1 MLGCLSSDNAN
12 QRLMFPIKYSLVQIQ
27 IQIDFKCN
35 SKGSFLFFHHRDM
48 AGLIGLAAVLL
59 GLYTTPGGLWSM
71 SAAPWVLA
79 LLGWAGIRGVI
90 LWRLGSMQ
98 RSVHTQAAQLQ
109 ALVHNGKMLTGL
121 SRKALRLVQETEVIS
136 RGFTL

>member
-1 MLGCLSSDNAN
+1 MVTAESSLLSG
-12 QRLMFPIKYSLVQIQ
+12 F
-27 IQIDFKCN
+27 
-35 SKGSFLFFHHRDM
+35 RDT

-59 GLYTTPGGLWSM
+59 GVWTTGGGLWTP
-71 SAAPWVLA
+71 AAVPWGVA
-79 LLGWAGIRGVI
+79 LLGWVGLRGVM

-98 RSVHTQAAQLQ
+98 KAVHSQATHLQ
-109 ALVHNGKMLTGL
+109 TLVHRGKSLTGL